1 MGERVSKALYIM
13 QLKAGM
19 RKMVL
24 PKMKTLIELEINKLE
39 RMSEKEFDEYVLK
52 TTGKQNEIT
61 PDKTKVRTQ
70 R

>member
-1 MGERVSKALYIM
+1 MGERLSKALFIM

-24 PKMKTLIELEINKLE
+24 PKMKELIELEINRIE
-39 RMSEKEFDEYVLK
+39 RMSEKEFDEYVLTK
-52 TTGKQNEIT
+52 TGKQNEIN
-61 PDKTKVRTQ
+61 PNPTKFHTQ